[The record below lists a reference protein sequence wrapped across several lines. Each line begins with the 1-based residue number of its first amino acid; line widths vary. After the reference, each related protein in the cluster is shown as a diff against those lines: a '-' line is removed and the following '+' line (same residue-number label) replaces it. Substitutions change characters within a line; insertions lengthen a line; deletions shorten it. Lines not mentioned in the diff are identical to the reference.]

1 MRHSLFYLL
10 LLFLI
15 TGCSKHYSSEKLG
28 WKITL
33 PGKSWKVITPQ
44 PNEASSE
51 KTKQLVEEFLNMK
64 IDGSRVQEV
73 VTIRKNDLSSL
84 VSVIETYEHPSDNG
98 YEQLLTEQH
107 KKLKEDFKSKKIPAE
122 YAIGATR
129 IGGVMLDWYNIKT
142 YNEPNKL
149 PRQHRI
155 FSCIRNNYIFSMVI
169 SSDNEADFTTLED
182 VALSSK
188 FTTKE

>member
-10 LLFLI
+10 LLSLL

-33 PGKSWKVITPQ
+33 PGESWKVSAPK

-51 KTKQLVEEFLNMK
+51 KTKQMVEEFLNMK

-73 VTIRKNDLSSL
+73 VTIRKSDLSSL
-84 VSVIETYEHPSDNG
+84 VSVIETYDYPTDHG
-98 YEQLLTEQH
+98 YEQLLTGQH
-107 KKLKEDFKSKKIPAE
+107 KKLKEDFKFKKIPAE
-122 YAIGATR
+122 YEMGASR
-129 IGGVMLDWYNIKT
+129 IGGVMVDWFNIKT
-142 YNEPNKL
+142 YNEPNKY
-149 PRQHRI
+149 PRLHRI
-155 FSCIRNNYIFSMVI
+155 FSCIRDNYIFSMVI
-169 SSDNEADFTTLED
+169 SSDNEADFATLEKI
-182 VALSSK
+182 ALSSK